1 MSNERWLTKDG
12 KTQSLAAWAR
22 QLGISDR
29 TLRDRLK
36 RGMTEEEALSVKK
49 NERGSWSTSTQ
60 LKNKRTEGCC
70 LPDCQNCPLPEC
82 TYNGMPTREES
93 KMVKEASARLPD
105 TPAYSHVYRIPRASG
120 RIGSR

>member
-12 KTQSLAAWAR
+12 KTQSLAEWAR

-29 TLRDRLK
+29 TIRDRLS
-36 RGMTEEEALSVKK
+36 RGMTEEEALSGRKK
-49 NERGSWSTSTQ
+49 AYGWSVTTQ

-82 TYNGMPTREES
+82 NYNGMPTREET
-93 KMVKEASARLPD
+93 KMVKEALAKLPD
-105 TPAYSHVYRIPRASG
+105 TPAAYSHVYRNPRVK
-120 RIGSR
+120 SRR